1 MRAAR
6 RALIGWLD
14 TAREKKVGGAACCE
28 TRFLSRMAGVIGSG
42 RTTQKWETG
51 KPAGPGSWTWARRC
65 GHTAY
70 SRRGG

>member
-14 TAREKKVGGAACCE
+14 TASEKKVGGAACCE
-28 TRFLSRMAGVIGSG
+28 TRFLSRMAGVIGSDNDAKMG
-42 RTTQKWETG
+42 NRAAARAMDG
-51 KPAGPGSWTWARRC
+51 TWGRRC

-70 SRRGG
+70 SRGGG